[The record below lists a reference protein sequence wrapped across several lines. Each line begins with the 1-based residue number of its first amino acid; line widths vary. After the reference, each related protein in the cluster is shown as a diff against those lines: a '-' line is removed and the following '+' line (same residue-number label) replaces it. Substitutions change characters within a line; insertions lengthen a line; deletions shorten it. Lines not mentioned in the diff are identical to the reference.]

1 MKIAVVGHTNVGK
14 TSLLRTLTRSV
25 DFGDVSLHPATT
37 RHVERAVLA
46 VKGHEDVALFDTPGL
61 EDSSGLL
68 AYITALK
75 EERGEDWVE
84 CLSAFSSR
92 QDLQSSFTQ
101 EAKAIGQVL
110 KADVVLYVID
120 ARLKVRAK
128 YRDEL
133 EILGRCARPV
143 VPVLNFILDENSQ
156 ADAWRA
162 QLARVNMHAVVA
174 FDTVVFDELGEISL
188 YRKIATLLDAK
199 TPVFEALID
208 ALQDRR
214 RQVKKA
220 SATIIA
226 EMLIDCLMARRL
238 YEKDDEQSRDKTAEE
253 LKSEVRTR
261 EKQAVSQLLETHMF
275 DLNSY
280 IPGDLNFTDGDWAD
294 DPFDAKVLERFGLDA
309 SKAMVSGAAAGLAI
323 DLMVGGISLGAAA
336 LTGAALGFLV
346 DSARRYGG
354 RVQEFLSGQAVMKV
368 DMPTLKLLASRETAL
383 LQALLHRGHG
393 AQDPINWLDLSE
405 TDILVLLFDAMKKL
419 PAKSDWSRLN
429 GEDGLNL
436 STRRRSAIQD
446 LAGHIEKAIS
456 SSS

>member
-1 MKIAVVGHTNVGK
+1 VKIAVVGHTNVGK

-25 DFGDVSLHPATT
+25 EFGDVSLHPATT

-46 VKGHEDVALFDTPGL
+46 VQGHENVALFDTPGL

-68 AYITALK
+68 AYISALK

-84 CLSAFSSR
+84 CLSAFVSR
-92 QDLQSSFTQ
+92 QDLQSNFGQ

-133 EILGRCARPV
+133 EILGRCARPI
-143 VPVLNFILDENSQ
+143 VPVLNFIMDEDSQ

-174 FDTVVFDELGEISL
+174 FDTVVFDELGEMSL

-199 TPVFEALID
+199 APLFDALIEE
-208 ALQDRR
+208 LQERR
-214 RQVKKA
+214 RQLKKA

-238 YEKDDEQSRDKTAEE
+238 YEKEDDHARDTAAEE
-253 LKSEVRTR
+253 LKTAVRLR

-280 IPGDLNFTDGDWAD
+280 IPGDLNFADGDWAE

-309 SKAMVSGAAAGLAI
+309 SKAMVGGAAAGLAI

-368 DMPTLKLLASRETAL
+368 DLPTLKLLASRESAL
-383 LQALLHRGHG
+383 LEALLHRGHG
-393 AQDPINWLDLSE
+393 AQDPIKRLALSKG
-405 TDILVLLFDAMKKL
+405 DVLVPLFDAIKKL
-419 PAKSDWSRLN
+419 PVKPDWSRLN
-429 GEDGLNL
+429 GEEGLVL
-436 STRRRSAIQD
+436 SARRRDAIQN
-446 LAGHIEKAIS
+446 LAGHIGKMIS